1 MSSATDAGFDIPPIR
16 PISGEQPWSWLA
28 AGWRDMTRRPA
39 VSLGYGVAFVLA
51 CYGIAA
57 LLAYL
62 DLVVL
67 LLPVAAG
74 LVFVGPLMAVGLY
87 EMSRRIEKGEPIRV
101 WAIAL
106 VRTQAPAQITFMGL
120 ILAFFILAWVR
131 LATLLFAL
139 FFGAS
144 TPPLPELLGEVLFTF
159 YGLSFLGLGTAIGA
173 GLAFAAFAISAVSIP
188 RLLVQ
193 NTDVAS
199 AIMTSINAVRANFW
213 PMLLWAWLIGLMTA
227 FGVAT
232 LGLGLVVTFPL
243 IGHATWHAY
252 RATVAFD
259 GQAPAGSTGSEGQ
272 A

>member
-1 MSSATDAGFDIPPIR
+1 MSSAADAGFDIPPIR

-28 AGWRDMTRRPA
+28 AGWRDMVRHPA
-39 VSLGYGVAFVLA
+39 VSIGYGVAFVLA
-51 CYGIAA
+51 CYVVAA
-57 LLAYL
+57 LLAYANF
-62 DLVVL
+62 VVL

-87 EMSRRIEKGEPIRV
+87 EMSRRIEKGEPVRV
-101 WAIAL
+101 SAIAF
-106 VRTQAPAQITFMGL
+106 VRTRAPAQITFMGL
-120 ILAFFILAWVR
+120 ILAFFILAWIR

-144 TPPLPELLGEVLFTF
+144 TPPLPQLLSEMLFTF
-159 YGLSFLGLGTAIGA
+159 YGLCFLGLGTAIGT
-173 GLAFAAFAISAVSIP
+173 GLAFTAFSISAVSIP

-193 NTDVAS
+193 NTDVVS
-199 AIMTSINAVRANFW
+199 AIMTSINTVRANFW
-213 PMLLWAWLIGLMTA
+213 PMVLWAWLIGLLTA

-252 RATVAFD
+252 RSLVD
-259 GQAPAGSTGSEGQ
+259 ELV
-272 A
+272 